1 MAQTDTRRR
10 ILDVALACFLAD
22 GYEQTTIAAI
32 RKRSGTSNGALFH
45 HFPSKEAIA
54 GALYLEAIASFQ
66 QGLWELVS
74 HEPRSLRD
82 AVRAVLE
89 HQLTWTERNADLAR
103 FIYARGHLDWD
114 TAAGTALAA
123 RNRDL
128 AAAFR
133 QWMTPLVASGEIRPR
148 PMLLTTAIV
157 SGPAHSIAQRWL
169 AGHLDRPLTSFLDEL
184 TGAACAGLSGAT
196 PAGVAGEPVADGPPP
211 AHPAATHRTTAHP
224 ATAHPAAATA
234 RVTVDL
240 LADDGSVVG
249 RGQALARL
257 SP

>member
-1 MAQTDTRRR
+1 MAPTDTRRR
-10 ILDVALACFLAD
+10 IMDVALACFLAD

-54 GALYLEAIASFQ
+54 GALHVEALASFQ
-66 QGLWELVS
+66 QGLWDLVS
-74 HEPRSLRD
+74 RKPDSLRA

-89 HQLTWTERNADLAR
+89 HQLTWTERHADLAR

-114 TAAGTALAA
+114 TPAGAELAA

-133 QWMTPLVASGEIRPR
+133 QWMAPLVASGEIRPR

-169 AGHLDRPLTSFLDEL
+169 AGHLDRPLTSFLDDL
-184 TGAACAGLSGAT
+184 TDAACAGLSDT
-196 PAGVAGEPVADGPPP
+196 PAP
-211 AHPAATHRTTAHP
+211 APAAQAGP
-224 ATAHPAAATA
+224 GPAAPARTAPATA
-234 RVTVDL
+234 RVTLEL
-240 LADDGSVVG
+240 LADDGSVVS
-249 RGQALARL
+249 RGQASAGLR
-257 SP
+257 P

>member
-1 MAQTDTRRR
+1 MATTDTRRR
-10 ILDVALACFLAD
+10 IMDVALACFLAD

-54 GALYLEAIASFQ
+54 GALHVEAIASFQ
-66 QGLWELVS
+66 RGLWDLVS
-74 HEPRSLRD
+74 RKPESLRA

-114 TAAGTALAA
+114 TPAGAELAA

-133 QWMTPLVASGEIRPR
+133 QWMAPLVASGEIRPR

-169 AGHLDRPLTSFLDEL
+169 AGHLDRPLISFVDDL
-184 TGAACAGLSGAT
+184 TDAACAGLGGTAARGAGRGRAAQRV
-196 PAGVAGEPVADGPPP
+196 PARG
-211 AHPAATHRTTAHP
+211 
-224 ATAHPAAATA
+224 
-234 RVTVDL
+234 RVTVEVL
-240 LADDGSVVG
+240 SDDGSVLAQ
-249 RGQALARL
+249 GQATAELT
-257 SP
+257 P

>member
-1 MAQTDTRRR
+1 MTQTDTRRR
-10 ILDVALACFLAD
+10 ILDVALASFLAD

-54 GALYLEAIASFQ
+54 AALHVEALASFQ
-66 QGLWELVS
+66 QGLWHLVS
-74 HEPRSLRD
+74 RKPESLRA
-82 AVRAVLE
+82 AVRAVLD
-89 HQLTWTERNADLAR
+89 HQLTWTERHADLAR

-114 TAAGTALAA
+114 TTAGAELAA

-133 QWMTPLVASGEIRPR
+133 QWMAPLVANGEIRPR

-184 TGAACAGLSGAT
+184 TTAACAGLSGT
-196 PAGVAGEPVADGPPP
+196 PASAGP
-211 AHPAATHRTTAHP
+211 AGTAGDSQAAE
-224 ATAHPAAATA
+224 AAAPDPRRPVPA
-234 RVTVDL
+234 RGRVTLEL

-249 RGQALARL
+249 RGQATAPL

>member
-1 MAQTDTRRR
+1 MATTDTRRR
-10 ILDVALACFLAD
+10 IMDVALACFLAD

-54 GALYLEAIASFQ
+54 GALHVEAIASFQ
-66 QGLWELVS
+66 QGLWDLVGRRP
-74 HEPRSLRD
+74 ESLRA

-89 HQLTWTERNADLAR
+89 HQLSWTERNADLAR

-114 TAAGTALAA
+114 TPAGAELAA

-133 QWMTPLVASGEIRPR
+133 QWMAALVASGEIRPR

-169 AGHLDRPLTSFLDEL
+169 AGHLDRPLTSFLGEL
-184 TGAACAGLSGAT
+184 TDAACAGLSGT
-196 PAGVAGEPVADGPPP
+196 PARA
-211 AHPAATHRTTAHP
+211 PAAQASP
-224 ATAHPAAATA
+224 APATA
-234 RVTVDL
+234 RVTVEL
-240 LADDGSVVG
+240 LADDGSVVS
-249 RGQALARL
+249 RGQGSADLR
-257 SP
+257 S

>member
-1 MAQTDTRRR
+1 MTQTDTRRR

-22 GYEQTTIAAI
+22 GYEQTTIAQI

-54 GALYLEAIASFQ
+54 GALHVAAIASFQ
-66 QGLWELVS
+66 EGLWELVS
-74 HEPRSLRD
+74 RKPRSLPA

-114 TAAGTALAA
+114 TAAGAELAA

-133 QWMTPLVASGEIRPR
+133 QWMTPLVVSGEIRPR

-157 SGPAHSIAQRWL
+157 SGPAHAIAQRWL

-184 TGAACAGLSGAT
+184 TIAACAGLSGT
-196 PAGVAGEPVADGPPP
+196 VPAADAGESRPGRP
-211 AHPAATHRTTAHP
+211 
-224 ATAHPAAATA
+224 ATA
-234 RVTVDL
+234 RVTFDV
-240 LADDGSVVG
+240 LADDGTVVG
-249 RGQALARL
+249 RGQASAQL

>member
-1 MAQTDTRRR
+1 MAPTDTRRR
-10 ILDVALACFLAD
+10 IMDVALACFLAD
-22 GYEQTTIAAI
+22 GYEQTTIATI

-54 GALYLEAIASFQ
+54 GALHVEALASFQ
-66 QGLWELVS
+66 QGLWDLVS
-74 HEPRSLRD
+74 REPESLRA

-114 TAAGTALAA
+114 TTAGAELAA

-128 AAAFR
+128 ASAFR
-133 QWMTPLVASGEIRPR
+133 QWMAPLVASGEIRPR

-169 AGHLDRPLTSFLDEL
+169 AGQLDRPLISFMDDL
-184 TGAACAGLSGAT
+184 TDAACAGLGGTAARGAGRGRAARRV
-196 PAGVAGEPVADGPPP
+196 PARG
-211 AHPAATHRTTAHP
+211 
-224 ATAHPAAATA
+224 
-234 RVTVDL
+234 RVTVEVL
-240 LADDGSVVG
+240 SDDGSVLAQ
-249 RGQALARL
+249 GQATAELT
-257 SP
+257 P

>member
-1 MAQTDTRRR
+1 MAPTDTRRR
-10 ILDVALACFLAD
+10 IMDVALASFLAD
-22 GYEQTTIAAI
+22 GYEQTTIATI

-54 GALYLEAIASFQ
+54 GALHVEALASFQ
-66 QGLWELVS
+66 QGLWDLVS
-74 HEPRSLRD
+74 REPESLRA

-114 TAAGTALAA
+114 TTAGAELAA

-128 AAAFR
+128 ASAFR
-133 QWMTPLVASGEIRPR
+133 QWMAPLVASGEIRPR

-169 AGHLDRPLTSFLDEL
+169 AGHLDRPLISFMDDL
-184 TGAACAGLSGAT
+184 TDAACAGLGGTAARGAGRGRAARRV
-196 PAGVAGEPVADGPPP
+196 PARG
-211 AHPAATHRTTAHP
+211 
-224 ATAHPAAATA
+224 
-234 RVTVDL
+234 RVTVEVL
-240 LADDGSVVG
+240 SDDGSVLAQ
-249 RGQALARL
+249 GQATAELT
-257 SP
+257 P

>member
-1 MAQTDTRRR
+1 MTPTDTRRR

-32 RKRSGTSNGALFH
+32 RKGSGTSNGALFH

-54 GALYLEAIASFQ
+54 GALHVEAIASFQ
-66 QGLWELVS
+66 QGLWELVGR
-74 HEPRSLRD
+74 EPRSLRD
-82 AVRAVLE
+82 AVRAVLD
-89 HQLTWTERNADLAR
+89 HQLTWIEQNADLAR

-114 TAAGTALAA
+114 TAAGAELAA

-133 QWMTPLVASGEIRPR
+133 QWMAPLVASGEIRPR

-196 PAGVAGEPVADGPPP
+196 PAGAAGQTAAGQTAASQTAAP
-211 AHPAATHRTTAHP
+211 ARP
-224 ATAHPAAATA
+224 AATA
-234 RVTVDL
+234 RVTVAI

-249 RGQALARL
+249 RGQASARL

>member
-1 MAQTDTRRR
+1 MTQTDTRRR

-22 GYEQTTIAAI
+22 GYEQTTIAQI

-54 GALYLEAIASFQ
+54 GALHVEAIASFQ
-66 QGLWELVS
+66 QGLWELVG
-74 HEPRSLRD
+74 HKPRSLRG

-114 TAAGTALAA
+114 TPAGAELAA

-133 QWMTPLVASGEIRPR
+133 QWMTPLVAGGEIRPR

-169 AGHLDRPLTSFLDEL
+169 AGHLDRPLTSFVDDLAD
-184 TGAACAGLSGAT
+184 AACAGLTGGAARGAADRAAPRV
-196 PAGVAGEPVADGPPP
+196 PARG
-211 AHPAATHRTTAHP
+211 
-224 ATAHPAAATA
+224 
-234 RVTVDL
+234 RVTLEL
-240 LADDGSVVG
+240 LSDDGSVLAQ
-249 RGQALARL
+249 GQATAQLA
-257 SP
+257 P